1 MEFLYP
7 SFLWALSAL
16 AIPVVIHLFYF
27 RRYKKVIFTNLRF
40 LKEVKEETSNKNKL
54 KQLLILAARI
64 LAISCL
70 VFAFAQPFIPTGK
83 SIKKGFNVVSIFI
96 DNSFSMGASQGEI
109 PLSDIALDR
118 ARSLI
123 EAYSLDDK
131 FQIITHDL
139 LGRHQRL
146 VSREEALTL
155 LDEIKPTCV
164 VQPLSKIINRQNQ
177 LLKNEQ
183 ANKIIY
189 LISDFQKS
197 INDIEGINDTVSEVN
212 LVPVQSLQQRNVSID
227 SVWFE
232 SQIPMM
238 HQENKLIIRVKN
250 HDQQDAEQIRI
261 SLLKDK
267 EEKPVGI
274 RDIPANGEVTDT
286 ISLVLQSPGIHQ
298 ATIVLKDYPIQFDDK
313 YFISFLVPDTIQVL
327 QIYDQQPD
335 PYLNA
340 LFEGI
345 SYFKLSNQSVAQLNY
360 QSLKN
365 YQLVI
370 FNELNSISSG
380 LSNEITQYLR
390 GGGKL
395 LLFPSANA
403 DLNSY
408 NQFLSSWNGG
418 KFGPFQKIKKD
429 VGTLNKQEYVFRDVY
444 ISNDK
449 NIKLPS
455 SNGHFPINHQA
466 NSPYRDLM
474 NYRDGQSF
482 LSLIPTGDG
491 QLFLS
496 SAPLQPQ
503 YNNLSTQ
510 AEVFVPMLYNMAVTS
525 TGKQFISYT
534 IASRNTV
541 VLGTQKSSGGEF
553 VYKVQGPVEFIP
565 GQTPDGNKMLL
576 DMADQIKQ
584 AGFYPITMGA
594 DTVDIISFNFDRTES
609 DLSLTT
615 EDELSDMEIAEGV
628 KLNIIDQNEQ
638 VNISSTVAEKD
649 KGIVLWK
656 YFLAGALLFLLL
668 EILLIRF
675 FNRNVPVSTSGL

>member
-1 MEFLYP
+1 MQFLYP
-7 SFLWALSAL
+7 SFLWALFAL

-27 RRYKKVIFTNLRF
+27 RRYKKVLFTNLRF

-54 KQLLILAARI
+54 KKLLILAARI
-64 LAISCL
+64 LALTCVI
-70 VFAFAQPFIPTGK
+70 FAFAQPFIPTGEAV
-83 SIKKGFNVVSIFI
+83 KKGFNAVSIFV

-123 EAYSLDDK
+123 EAYSQDDK

-146 VSREEALTL
+146 VSREEALTI

-164 VQPLSKIINRQNQ
+164 VQPLSKIVNRQNQ
-177 LLKNEQ
+177 LLKNEE

-189 LISDFQKS
+189 LISDFQTS
-197 INDIEGINDTVSEVN
+197 INDLQQISDTVSEIN

-232 SQIPMM
+232 SQIPML
-238 HQENKLIIRVKN
+238 HQDNKLIIRVKN
-250 HDQQDAEQIRI
+250 HDQQDAEQVRI
-261 SLLKDK
+261 SLLMDK

-286 ISLVLQSPGIHQ
+286 VSLVLQSPGIHQ
-298 ATIVLKDYPIQFDDK
+298 AIIVVKDYPIQFDDK
-313 YFISFLVPDTIQVL
+313 YYISFLVPDTIQVL

-345 SYFKLSNQSVAQLNY
+345 RYFKLSNQSSGQLNY

-370 FNELNSISSG
+370 FNELNTISSG
-380 LSNEITQYLR
+380 LTNEINQYLR
-390 GGGKL
+390 DGGKVL
-395 LLFPSANA
+395 VFPSATA
-403 DLNSY
+403 DVNSY
-408 NQFLSSWNGG
+408 NQFFSSWKAG
-418 KFGPFQKIKKD
+418 KFGPFQKVKKE
-429 VGTLNKQEYVFRDVY
+429 VGALNKQEYVFKEVY
-444 ISNDK
+444 LSNEK

-455 SNGHFPINHQA
+455 SNGHFPITHPA
-466 NSPYRDLM
+466 DSPYRDLM
-474 NYRDGQSF
+474 NYRDGQSY
-482 LSLIPTGDG
+482 LSLIPAGEG

-496 SAPLQPQ
+496 AAPLLSP
-503 YNNLSTQ
+503 YNNLSGQ
-510 AEVFVPMLYNMAVTS
+510 AEVFVPMLYNMAITS
-525 TGKQFISYT
+525 TGKQYLSYT

-541 VLGTQKSSGGEF
+541 VLGTNKPSSGEF
-553 VYKVQGPVEFIP
+553 VYKVQGPTEFIP

-584 AGFYPITMGA
+584 AGFYPITVGE
-594 DTVDIISFNFDRTES
+594 DTVDIISFNYDRTES
-609 DLSLTT
+609 NLSLTS
-615 EDELSDMEIAEGV
+615 EDGLSDMEISDGV

-638 VNISSTVAEKD
+638 VNISSTIAEKD

-656 YFLAGALLFLLL
+656 YFLFGALLFLLL

-675 FNRNVPVSTSGL
+675 FNRNVPVSNSGL

>member
-7 SFLWALSAL
+7 SFLWALLSL
-16 AIPVVIHLFYF
+16 AIPIVIHLFYF
-27 RRYKKVIFTNLRF
+27 RRYKKVLFTNLRF

-64 LAISCL
+64 FALACL
-70 VFAFAQPFIPTGK
+70 VFAFAQPFIPTGE
-83 SIKKGFNVVSIFI
+83 SVKKGFNAISIFI
-96 DNSFSMGASQGEI
+96 DNSFSMGAAKGEI
-109 PLSDIALDR
+109 PISDVALER

-123 EAYSLDDK
+123 KAYSQDDK

-146 VSREEALTL
+146 VSQEDALSM

-164 VQPLSKIINRQNQ
+164 VQPLSKIVNRQNQ

-197 INDIEGINDTVSEVN
+197 INDLQEIRDTISEIN
-212 LVPVQSLQQRNVSID
+212 LVPVQSIQQRNISID

-232 SQIPMM
+232 SQIPVL
-238 HQENKLIIRVKN
+238 HQDNKLIIRVKN
-250 HDQQDAEQIRI
+250 HDQQDAEQVRI
-261 SLLKDK
+261 SLFKDN

-274 RDIPANGEVTDT
+274 RDIQANGEVTDT
-286 ISLVLQSPGIHQ
+286 ISLILQSPGIHQ
-298 ATIVLKDYPIQFDDK
+298 ATIVVKDYPIQFDDK
-313 YFISFLVPDTIQVL
+313 YYISFLVPDTIQVL

-345 SYFKLSNQSVAQLNY
+345 KYFKLSNQSSGQLNY

-380 LSNEITQYLR
+380 LINEINQYLR
-390 GGGKL
+390 DGGKVL
-395 LLFPSANA
+395 VFPSANA

-408 NQFLSSWNGG
+408 NQFLSSWKGG
-418 KFGPFQKIKKD
+418 KLGAFQKIKKD
-429 VGTLNKQEYVFRDVY
+429 VGTLNKQEYVFKEVY
-444 ISNDK
+444 LSTEK

-455 SNGHFPINHQA
+455 SNGHFPITHPA
-466 NSPYRDLM
+466 ESPYRDLM

-482 LSLIPTGDG
+482 LSLIPTEEGH
-491 QLFLS
+491 LFLCA
-496 SAPLQPQ
+496 APLQSQ

-525 TGKQFISYT
+525 TGKQNLSYI

-541 VLGTQKSSGGEF
+541 LLGNHKPSTGEF
-553 VYKVQGPVEFIP
+553 VYKVQGPNEFIP
-565 GQTPDGNKMLL
+565 GQTPDNNKMVL

-594 DTVDIISFNFDRTES
+594 DTVDIISFNYDRTES
-609 DLSLTT
+609 NLSLTS
-615 EDELSDMEIAEGV
+615 EDQLSNTDLPEGV
-628 KLNIIDQNEQ
+628 KLNIIDQDEQ
-638 VNISSTVAEKD
+638 VNISSTIAEKD

-656 YFLAGALLFLLL
+656 YFLLGTLLFLFL

-675 FNRNVPVSTSGL
+675 FNRNTPISKLDL